1 MKKIKV
7 KKLKLEEDKY
17 ISLNGNQI
25 KEMRKIL
32 GGGSSTERACGV
44 RCGNSY
50 AFT

>member
-7 KKLKLEEDKY
+7 KSLKLEDEKY
-17 ISLNGNQI
+17 VSLNGNQI
-25 KEMRKIL
+25 KEMKKVL
-32 GGGSSTERACGV
+32 GGSASTERACGV